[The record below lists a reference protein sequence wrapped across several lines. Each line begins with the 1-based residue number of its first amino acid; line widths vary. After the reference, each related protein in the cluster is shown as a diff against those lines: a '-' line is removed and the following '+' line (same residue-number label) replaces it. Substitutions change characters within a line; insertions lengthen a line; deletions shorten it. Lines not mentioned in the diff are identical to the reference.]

1 MEFFLGIISGIAVTV
16 LVNLLFM
23 VLKKKEKPIVPA
35 LDELK
40 KLQQKVGDLAIRVDF
55 IEETQANKLEKEM

>member
-1 MEFFLGIISGIAVTV
+1 MEFFLGIISGIAITV

-23 VLKKKEKPIVPA
+23 VLKKKEKTVVPA
-35 LDELK
+35 QEELK

-55 IEETQANKLEKEM
+55 IEEMQADKLEKEM